1 MHSWQEFHQGDGV
14 SSSVRHSR
22 RHTVSV
28 SLYPVVIDEAEF
40 CSLDVGGAGFVPCK
54 VYIFLL

>member
-1 MHSWQEFHQGDGV
+1 M
-14 SSSVRHSR
+14 SSSIRHSR